1 MTEFI
6 TLTALVT
13 LVVIPLMFILYWT
26 FETLIAPTREGK
38 SLEAMAYYRDEAER
52 EGRRR

>member
-1 MTEFI
+1 MTEFL

-13 LVVIPLMFILYWT
+13 LVTIPLMFALYAI

-38 SLEAMAYYRDEAER
+38 SLEAMAWLRDEAER
-52 EGRRR
+52 EGRRA